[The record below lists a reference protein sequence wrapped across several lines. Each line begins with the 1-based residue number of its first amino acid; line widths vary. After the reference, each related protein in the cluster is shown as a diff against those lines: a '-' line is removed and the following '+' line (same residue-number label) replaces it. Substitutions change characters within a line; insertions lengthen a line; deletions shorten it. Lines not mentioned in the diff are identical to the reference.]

1 MSMLS
6 AQDAIDL
13 LRANPSAY
21 TTPAALRSLVVQLNT
36 DASGGKTVLYSGRVN
51 GTSAG
56 NVISGLL
63 DQGADI
69 RVIDETEAFKF
80 LNSDDFL
87 SATAE
92 SFGTTLDELTN
103 PEANSPAKTAANNW
117 LYDAKNGPWADISKS
132 FAEATVGEVRFIG
145 PDADSNR
152 IFAQT
157 ELPALLS
164 NTSVTSI
171 EGIPTSDLQ
180 AIAAQGDEAIYQRIR
195 TASLTSISYSGL
207 KITNLGSGNIISG
220 ADDFLNKVTNLQS
233 YLLEHPEAHG
243 RFDAYI
249 KELQTSNPTRYAEFK
264 TVTQTMWADAAQSV
278 SGGSKVLNKL
288 GFLGTALSFALA
300 ANEASAAEA
309 SGNSEKAKEIMT
321 LWAADAAGSA
331 LGEAAGA
338 TLGGIALAVA
348 AVAGVAVSA
357 PLAGAVLIGAT
368 LIGGIFGA
376 DAAAG
381 VYQMTKDL
389 DGNGRMDLLDKLG
402 NLVFGVN
409 YTITSPLP
417 ADLNGERLTLDT
429 TFSRAEIVANAKT
442 DIAWRYALRELN
454 PFVIPDIDYSRHNTD
469 GSLDLY
475 DPTTGAGSMTA
486 LYLADRAAMLT
497 WKIRFDRGE
506 RDDDDE
512 PHDGVKPYNEDW
524 DTGTV
529 AGNWDF
535 VDLKI
540 RLPGGA
546 PLTLAIDGEGVSLS
560 DHQIVFGTHSGETL
574 EGGGSEDHLYGMAG
588 NDTLHGEDGA
598 DYLEGGGGTDV
609 LIGGAGADHLIG
621 GSGSDTLRGG
631 SGNDTLEGG
640 AGNDRY
646 EVVAQ
651 GGLDV
656 IRDRDGEIW
665 FENVRLT
672 GGKLKINGTT
682 KTYLSED
689 EKTSFYF
696 VGDPAGGGS
705 LYISGSFGGVRVENY
720 RYGDLGIQLLDE
732 DSEPIVLLPPTTGGD
747 ILGDLSPIDQNPNQA
762 GVQLGYDSLGNV
774 LTNPASPEPGRSD
787 NLYDGPNND
796 LIRSEAGN
804 DFILLERGGND
815 RVKAGIGDDYVA
827 VAASHGINSTTF
839 IEGDSGAD
847 TLLGGTGS
855 DTIMGAS
862 ADSIDDV
869 IAYGESEPSV
879 AGKGDWISGNA
890 GNDLLVGSATSDLV
904 LGGAGDDTIS
914 GGGGDDNIFAD
925 AWGEPYSNWTFTRNP
940 IEGTNGTTYNAS
952 VNARY
957 WSAGVDFFGA
967 NLIFGGEGNDWI
979 FGGSGSDTLSGGV
992 GQDVIFGSD
1001 GFDLIYG
1008 GGDNDALHGEAGSD
1022 FLSGDDGNDTLQGG
1036 SGNLAGS
1043 TETGADT
1050 LDGGAGNDNLAGY
1063 GGDDLL
1069 FGGDQNDTI
1078 YGDHANTYL
1087 VPSTLHGNDTL
1098 YGGSGVDKLI
1108 GGGRDDYLDGGDSSD
1123 ILYGDG
1129 DPSESAINPEH
1140 HGADTLIG
1148 GRGNDTIWGGG
1159 RSDILFGNS
1168 GNDSISGDEGNDI
1181 LDGGTGADRL
1191 RGGEGDD
1198 AYSFGKDSGLDS
1210 ILDTG
1215 GNDKILFSNEISS
1228 DGVFLYRSGGDLL
1241 IAVASAPSLQIT
1253 VEQFFSNTLR
1263 RIESIEF
1270 GTGEI
1275 WKGVY
1280 LDSKIVSGV
1289 ANQMTG
1295 TSGNDLFTV
1304 DSPSD
1309 TVLELSNN
1317 GIDTIETFLSYSL
1330 PQNIENLTLTG
1341 HLPST
1346 LNGNDLTNILR
1357 GNSANNSLHAAKGND
1372 SLYGGLG
1379 DDIYY
1384 IDSGYG
1390 QTVFENLDEGS
1401 DTVYF
1406 EGASYTLPQNVENL
1420 VATGNFNYPM
1430 FLTGNDLNN
1439 TLTGRTNVHN
1449 DMFKGGLGADT
1460 MISPSSGGLFYVDN
1474 PDDVIV
1480 SPGEK
1485 NSSGYAG
1492 FEDNVISSVDWIL
1505 SDSLENLS
1513 LDEYSQA
1520 IFATGNSLNNI
1531 LKGNLLDNTLI
1542 GLDGNDVFDG
1552 LRGIDTY
1559 IGGLGNDRYYVNS
1572 GIYNISRIPIL
1583 YTPETPTDIII
1594 ELPDE
1599 GTDTVYSIF
1608 DYTLGANLENL
1619 VLSTSRRPGESWD
1632 FYAKRAEGNS
1642 LNNVLTGNN
1651 GANILIGGSGA
1662 DTMIGGFGSDTYEV
1676 DSIDDV
1682 VVEAESA
1689 GVDSITST
1697 VSYSL
1702 SLNVED
1708 LILTGTGTINGTGNS
1723 LNNVI
1728 TGNSAN
1734 NVLNGGAGADT
1745 MAGGSGNDTYVVDSA
1760 SDVVTENASAGTDII
1775 QSSVTHTL
1783 GNNIEYLTLVGVAN
1797 INGNG
1802 NSGDNVLVGNS
1813 GANVLSG
1820 GDGNDYLTGGD
1831 GDDTLDGGADDDQL
1845 QGSGGH
1851 DYLSGGTGSDTLIGG
1866 DGIDTMVG
1874 GGGDDG
1880 YVIRDIGDVI
1890 IENANEGWDW
1900 VESSVSYTLSQNVEE
1915 LMLDYKAGAID
1926 ATGNSLNNLLT
1937 GNKYSNVL
1945 NGGLGDDT
1953 MEGGLGDDIYI
1964 VDSVSDVVF
1973 EIVNGGI
1980 DTLKSGISYS
1990 LGDNVENLS
1999 LTGSTAI
2006 DGRGNEL
2013 SNYLVGNSASNTLYG
2028 DAAGITGNTAPLTSL
2043 SVFARGGIALGAAP
2057 LMEVWIDGVKAQ
2069 TFEVSSTTTQEYVV
2083 SAANLP
2089 AAAAH
2094 RVDVVFTNDA
2104 YDAATGQDRNLYVD
2118 RLRFNGRDYLTNTDQ
2133 LVLDYGTGTGARD
2146 GMNITLSSTG
2156 VIASNA
2162 ALRFSLDGSDRLDGG
2177 AGADTLVGGTGDD
2190 IYYVDNVSDAVVELS
2205 GQGFDTVRSSVSH
2218 SLASH
2223 VDNLMLTGSAVSG
2236 TGNDLA
2242 NLILG
2247 NSGNNILDG
2256 GAGTDSLRGSAGADT
2271 LIGGLGNDLVDGG
2284 AGNDTYHFSRGHG
2297 QDSIWESDTTVGNQD
2312 VLSFDSSV
2320 AYDQL
2325 WFKQVG
2331 NNLEISVI
2339 GTTDKLTVS
2348 NWYVSSQ
2355 WRVEQIAASDKILVD
2370 TQVQALVNAM
2380 VSMPPPPLGQT
2391 ALSAAQASAL
2401 QPVLASSWQ

>member
-1 MSMLS
+1 MALS
-6 AQDAIDL
+6 LTQAKQQL
-13 LRANPSAY
+13 STLVSGAY
-21 TTPAALRSLVVQLNT
+21 TTDDLLNLVRQVDIT
-36 DASGGKTVLYSGRVN
+36 AEGGVTVLYSGEV
-51 GTSAG
+51 GGVKTSAIAESMASDP
-56 NVISGLL
+56 NVRIIDKTPASKLLASNEFTAALGATKGLSL
-63 DQGADI
+63 DQM
-69 RVIDETEAFKF
+69 R
-80 LNSDDFL
+80 SDSL
-87 SATAE
+87 CSPE
-92 SFGTTLDELTN
+92 QLTLKQDLL
-103 PEANSPAKTAANNW
+103 NW
-117 LYDAKNGPWADISKS
+117 LYDGKTGPWAETSKR
-132 FAEATVGEVRFIG
+132 FVEATTGEVRIMSTS
-145 PDADSNR
+145 PRLNSVLYE
-152 IFAQT
+152 T
-157 ELPALLS
+157 ELPALISRLENSEHITKIDGLTRTDLLAVATADSTIGTDLMRNALLDNAAHQTQLS
-164 NTSVTSI
+164 KPTATNFRTYVDLTP
-171 EGIPTSDLQ
+171 EGFNELYRNASADDLAKLSEYSSRYAIP
-180 AIAAQGDEAIYQRIR
+180 IAA
-195 TASLTSISYSGL
+195 
-207 KITNLGSGNIISG
+207 
-220 ADDFLNKVTNLQS
+220 
-233 YLLEHPEAHG
+233 
-243 RFDAYI
+243 
-249 KELQTSNPTRYAEFK
+249 
-264 TVTQTMWADAAQSV
+264 
-278 SGGSKVLNKL
+278 SKALNKL
-288 GFLGTALSFALA
+288 GIIGGLLGFGLMSTQ
-300 ANEASAAEA
+300 ASEAEA
-309 SGNSEKAKEIMT
+309 AGDSAGARRIVEE
-321 LWAADAAGSA
+321 WAVDLAGSA
-331 LGEAAGA
+331 AGEAIGAAAGA
-338 TLGGIALAVA
+338 AALTLA
-348 AVAGVAVSA
+348 AVAGVTVSA
-357 PLAGAVLIGAT
+357 PIAGALLVGAT

-506 RDDDDE
+506 RDDDDA

-524 DTGTV
+524 DTDSV

-540 RLPGGA
+540 PFPGGA
-546 PLTLAIDGEGVSLS
+546 PFTLSIDGEGVSLS
-560 DHQIVFGTHSGETL
+560 DHQIVFGTNSGETL
-574 EGGGSEDHLYGMAG
+574 EGSGTDDHLYGMAG
-588 NDTLHGEDGA
+588 NDTLQGEDGA
-598 DYLEGGGGTDV
+598 DYLEGGSGADV
-609 LIGGAGADHLIG
+609 LTGGAGTDHLIG

-774 LTNPASPEPGRSD
+774 LTNPAYPEPGRSD
-787 NLYDGPNND
+787 TLYDGPNND

-815 RVKAGIGDDYVA
+815 RVKAGVGDDYVA

-967 NLIFGGEGNDWI
+967 NLVFGGEGNDWI

-992 GQDVIFGSD
+992 GQDVIFGAD

-1008 GGDNDALHGEAGSD
+1008 GGDNDALHGEGGSD

-1036 SGNLAGS
+1036 SGNLAGL
-1043 TETGADT
+1043 TDTGADT

-1063 GGDDLL
+1063 GGNDLL

-1078 YGDHANTYL
+1078 YGDHANTSS

-1129 DPSESAINPEH
+1129 DPSESAINPDH
-1140 HGADTLIG
+1140 QGADTLIG
-1148 GRGNDTIWGGG
+1148 GRGNDTMWGGG
-1159 RSDILFGNS
+1159 GSDILFGNS
-1168 GNDSISGDEGNDI
+1168 GNDSISGDEGNDT

-1198 AYSFGKDSGLDS
+1198 AYSFGKDAGLDS

-1215 GNDKILFSNEISS
+1215 GSDKILFSNDISS

-1253 VEQFFSNTLR
+1253 VEQFFSNPLR
-1263 RIESIEF
+1263 RVESIEF

-1304 DSPSD
+1304 DSPGD
-1309 TVLELSNN
+1309 TILELSNN
-1317 GIDTIETFLSYSL
+1317 GIDTIETFLSYNL
-1330 PQNIENLTLTG
+1330 PQNVENLTLTG
-1341 HLPST
+1341 YLPST
-1346 LNGNDLTNILR
+1346 LHGNDLTNILR

-1384 IDSGYG
+1384 VYSGHN
-1390 QTVFENLDEGS
+1390 QSVFENFDEGS

-1420 VATGNFNYPM
+1420 VATGSFNYPM
-1430 FLTGNDLNN
+1430 QLTGNDLNN
-1439 TLTGRTNVHN
+1439 VLTGRTNVHN

-1474 PDDVIV
+1474 PGDVIV

-1492 FEDNVISSVDWIL
+1492 FEDNVISSIDWVL
-1505 SDSLENLS
+1505 SDSLENIR

-1520 IFATGNSLNNI
+1520 IFTTGNSLNNI
-1531 LKGNLLDNTLI
+1531 LTGNLLDNTLI

-1572 GIYNISRIPIL
+1572 GIYNISGIPIL

-1599 GTDTVYSIF
+1599 GIDTVYSIF

-1619 VLSTSRRPGESWD
+1619 VLSTSRRLGESWD

-1676 DSIDDV
+1676 DSSDDV
-1682 VVEAESA
+1682 VVEAENA
-1689 GVDSITST
+1689 GIDSITSS

-1702 SLNVED
+1702 SSNVED
-1708 LILTGTGTINGTGNS
+1708 LVLTGNGAIIGSGNS
-1723 LNNVI
+1723 LSNVI
-1728 TGNSAN
+1728 TGNNAN
-1734 NVLNGGAGADT
+1734 NVLSGGDGDDQLYGGGGYNYLYGDEGNDVLREGGTGGVVVGGGGSDVYVFSKNELFSGLGDYSSTTHNLVKGDQQDVLLLIDANPSEIAVERGDFWQGWDDWFPTWEGWGATNHIRVYVKNSGTQDSGLILENYFNDEGAAGENGLQGIQFADGT
-1745 MAGGSGNDTYVVDSA
+1745 VWSLDDVREKLLQGGNTNESIYGFSASDTISGGSGNDYLDALSGNDLLDGGLGNDTMFGGVGDDTYVVDSA
-1760 SDVVTENASAGTDII
+1760 SDIVIEGINAGSDTVR
-1775 QSSVTHTL
+1775 SSVT
-1783 GNNIEYLTLVGVAN
+1783 
-1797 INGNG
+1797 
-1802 NSGDNVLVGNS
+1802 
-1813 GANVLSG
+1813 
-1820 GDGNDYLTGGD
+1820 
-1831 GDDTLDGGADDDQL
+1831 
-1845 QGSGGH
+1845 
-1851 DYLSGGTGSDTLIGG
+1851 
-1866 DGIDTMVG
+1866 
-1874 GGGDDG
+1874 
-1880 YVIRDIGDVI
+1880 
-1890 IENANEGWDW
+1890 
-1900 VESSVSYTLSQNVEE
+1900 YTLSNEVEK
-1915 LMLDYKAGAID
+1915 L
-1926 ATGNSLNNLLT
+1926 LLT
-1937 GNKYSNVL
+1937 G
-1945 NGGLGDDT
+1945 T
-1953 MEGGLGDDIYI
+1953 
-1964 VDSVSDVVF
+1964 
-1973 EIVNGGI
+1973 
-1980 DTLKSGISYS
+1980 
-1990 LGDNVENLS
+1990 
-1999 LTGSTAI
+1999 STI
-2006 DGRGNEL
+2006 NGRGNYLE
-2013 SNYLVGNSASNTLYG
+2013 NHLVGNSAANTLYG
-2028 DAAGITGNTAPLTSL
+2028 DAAGTTGNTAPLTSL
-2043 SVFARGGIALGAAP
+2043 SVFARGSVALGAAP

-2256 GAGTDSLRGSAGADT
+2256 GAGADSLRGNAGADT
-2271 LIGGLGNDLVDGG
+2271 LIGGLGNDLLDGG
-2284 AGNDTYHFSRGHG
+2284 AGNDTYRFSRGDG

-2312 VLSFDSSV
+2312 VLSFDSTV

-2325 WFKQVG
+2325 WFKKVG

-2355 WRVEQIAASDKILVD
+2355 WHVEQVAASDKILVD
-2370 TQVQALVNAM
+2370 TQVQALVDAM
-2380 VSMPPPPLGQT
+2380 ASMTPPPLGQT
-2391 ALSAAQASAL
+2391 ALSASQASAL

>member
-1 MSMLS
+1 MAASNSNIRAISKTEAAYFLNDDLFKS
-6 AQDAIDL
+6 AIERSFELAEGSIDI
-13 LRANPSAY
+13 RG
-21 TTPAALRSLVVQLNT
+21 TPANLFLEGT
-36 DASGGKTVLYSGRVN
+36 DGLWGD
-51 GTSAG
+51 TS
-56 NVISGLL
+56 
-63 DQGADI
+63 
-69 RVIDETEAFKF
+69 
-80 LNSDDFL
+80 
-87 SATAE
+87 
-92 SFGTTLDELTN
+92 
-103 PEANSPAKTAANNW
+103 
-117 LYDAKNGPWADISKS
+117 
-132 FAEATVGEVRFIG
+132 VRFIEETTG
-145 PDADSNR
+145 DVRILTESPDKTRILYAREIPTLLNR
-152 IFAQT
+152 LRDTANITSIDGVSRDDLLKIGASYGSGWT
-157 ELPALLS
+157 DAMRNSLLS
-164 NTSVTSI
+164 VAITQSHFTKPAEGDYGSWLNHTPQNMAGYLASI
-171 EGIPTSDLQ
+171 NAIEQKAWHDLLGPFEVPR
-180 AIAAQGDEAIYQRIR
+180 AA
-195 TASLTSISYSGL
+195 
-207 KITNLGSGNIISG
+207 
-220 ADDFLNKVTNLQS
+220 
-233 YLLEHPEAHG
+233 
-243 RFDAYI
+243 
-249 KELQTSNPTRYAEFK
+249 TRAL
-264 TVTQTMWADAAQSV
+264 S
-278 SGGSKVLNKL
+278 KL
-288 GFLGTALSFALA
+288 GLIGGVVTFGMMSMQAG
-300 ANEASAAEA
+300 AAELN
-309 SGNSEKAKEIMT
+309 GNHEGAKEIVT
-321 LWAADAAGSA
+321 EWGIDTAGSA
-331 LGEAAGA
+331 AGQALG
-338 TLGGIALAVA
+338 A
-348 AVAGVAVSA
+348 AV
-357 PLAGAVLIGAT
+357 GAAALTA
-368 LIGGIFGA
+368 L
-376 DAAAG
+376 AAAG
-381 VYQMTKDL
+381 VVLSAPVAGALVVGAALTGGFFGGDAAQGIYDLTKDADENGKRDIFDKLTNLLFGADYTISSPLPPDL
-389 DGNGRMDLLDKLG
+389 DGEK
-402 NLVFGVN
+402 
-409 YTITSPLP
+409 
-417 ADLNGERLTLDT
+417 LTLDT
-429 TFSRAEIVANAKT
+429 TFSRAEIVARAKT

-475 DPTTGAGSMTA
+475 DPVTGAGSMTA

-506 RDDDDE
+506 RDDDDG

-529 AGNWDF
+529 AGDWDF

-540 RLPGGA
+540 RLPGGS

-560 DHQIVFGTHSGETL
+560 DHQIVFGTNSGETV
-574 EGGGSEDHLYGMAG
+574 EGGGNDDHLYGMAG
-588 NDTLHGEDGA
+588 NDTLQGEDGA
-598 DYLEGGGGTDV
+598 DYLEGGSGTDV
-609 LIGGAGADHLIG
+609 LTGGAGADHLIG
-621 GSGSDTLRGG
+621 GSGSDTLRGDG
-631 SGNDTLEGG
+631 GNDTLEGG
-640 AGNDRY
+640 TGNDRY
-646 EVVAQ
+646 ELIAQ
-651 GGLDV
+651 GGLDL
-656 IRDRDGEIW
+656 IRDSDGEIW
-665 FENVRLT
+665 FENIRLT

-696 VGDPAGGGS
+696 VGDPVEGGS
-705 LYISGSFGGVRVENY
+705 LYISGAFGGVRVENF
-720 RYGDLGIQLLDE
+720 RYGDLGIQFLDE
-732 DSEPIVLLPPTTGGD
+732 DSEPITLVSPTTGGE
-747 ILGDLSPIDQNPNQA
+747 ILGDQAPIDQNPNQA

-774 LTNPASPEPGRSD
+774 LTNPAYPEPGRSD
-787 NLYDGPNND
+787 TLYDGPTND
-796 LIRSEAGN
+796 LIRAEAGN

-815 RVKAGIGDDYVA
+815 RVEAGIGDDYVA
-827 VAASHGINSTTF
+827 VAESHGINSTSF

-847 TLLGGTGS
+847 TLLGGIGS
-855 DTIMGAS
+855 DTIMGKN

-869 IAYGESEPSV
+869 IAYGESEVSV

-890 GNDLLVGSATSDLV
+890 GNDLLVGSATSDIV
-904 LGGAGDDTIS
+904 LGGVGDDTIS

-940 IEGTNGTTYNAS
+940 IESPNGTAYNAS

-957 WSAGVDFFGA
+957 WSAGAEFIGA
-967 NLIFGGEGNDWI
+967 NLVFGGEGNDWI
-979 FGGSGSDTLSGGV
+979 FGGSGSDTLSGGI
-992 GQDVIFGSD
+992 GQDVIFGAD
-1001 GFDLIYG
+1001 DFDFIYG
-1008 GGDNDALHGEAGSD
+1008 GGDNDALHGGAGSD
-1022 FLSGDDGNDTLQGG
+1022 FLSGDAGNDTLQGG
-1036 SGNLAGS
+1036 SGNLAGL

-1063 GGDDLL
+1063 GGNDLL

-1078 YGDHANTYL
+1078 YGDHANTSL
-1087 VPSTLHGNDTL
+1087 VPSSLHGNDTL

-1148 GRGNDTIWGGG
+1148 GLGNDTMWGGSG
-1159 RSDILFGNS
+1159 ADILFGNS

-1181 LDGGTGADRL
+1181 LDGGTGADSL

-1198 AYSFGKDSGLDS
+1198 EYSFGKDSGLDS

-1215 GNDKILFSNEISS
+1215 GSDKILFSNDTSS
-1228 DGVFLYRSGGDLL
+1228 DEVFLYRSGGDLL
-1241 IAVASAPSLQIT
+1241 VAVASAPSLQIT
-1253 VEQFFSNTLR
+1253 VEQFFSSPLR

-1270 GTGEI
+1270 ATGEI
-1275 WKGVY
+1275 WKGAY
-1280 LDSKIVSGV
+1280 LNSKIVSGV

-1304 DSPSD
+1304 DSPGD
-1309 TVLELSNN
+1309 TVLDLSNN
-1317 GIDTIETFLSYSL
+1317 GIDTVETFLSYSL

-1357 GNSANNSLHAAKGND
+1357 GNSANNSLYAAKGND

-1390 QTVFENLDEGS
+1390 QTVFESLNEGS

-1406 EGASYTLPQNVENL
+1406 QGASYTLPQNVENL
-1420 VATGNFNYPM
+1420 VATGSFNYPM

-1474 PDDVIV
+1474 PGDVIV

-1485 NSSGYAG
+1485 NSSGHAG
-1492 FEDNVISSVDWIL
+1492 FEDNVISSIDWAL
-1505 SDSLENLS
+1505 SDSLENIRLE
-1513 LDEYSQA
+1513 EYSQA
-1520 IFATGNSLNNI
+1520 IFATGNPLNNI
-1531 LKGNLLDNTLI
+1531 LTGNLLDNTLI

-1559 IGGLGNDRYYVNS
+1559 IGGRGNDRYYVNS
-1572 GIYNISRIPIL
+1572 GIYNLSGTPLL
-1583 YTPETPTDIII
+1583 YAQEAPTDIIV

-1599 GTDTVYSIF
+1599 GIDTVYSIF

-1689 GVDSITST
+1689 GVDSIASS

-1702 SLNVED
+1702 SLNLED
-1708 LILTGTGTINGTGNS
+1708 LILTGTGAINGTGNG

-1760 SDVVTENASAGTDII
+1760 SDVVTENASAGTDTV
-1775 QSSVTHTL
+1775 QSSITYAL
-1783 GNNIEYLTLVGVAN
+1783 GANIENLILTGSGAV
-1797 INGNG
+1797 NGTG
-1802 NSGDNVLVGNS
+1802 NSLNNVITGNS
-1813 GANVLSG
+1813 ANNVLSG
-1820 GDGNDYLTGGD
+1820 GAGSDTMTGGSGNDTYVVDSTSDVVTENAGAGTDTVQSSVTYTLGTNVENLTLTGS
-1831 GDDTLDGGADDDQL
+1831 GAINGTGNSL
-1845 QGSGGH
+1845 NNVITGNSANNVVN
-1851 DYLSGGTGSDTLIGG
+1851 GGTGSDTMAGG
-1866 DGIDTMVG
+1866 SGNDT
-1874 GGGDDG
+1874 
-1880 YVIRDIGDVI
+1880 
-1890 IENANEGWDW
+1890 
-1900 VESSVSYTLSQNVEE
+1900 
-1915 LMLDYKAGAID
+1915 
-1926 ATGNSLNNLLT
+1926 
-1937 GNKYSNVL
+1937 
-1945 NGGLGDDT
+1945 
-1953 MEGGLGDDIYI
+1953 YI
-1964 VDSVSDVVF
+1964 VDSASDVVM
-1973 EIVNGGI
+1973 ENANAGTDIVQSSVTY
-1980 DTLKSGISYS
+1980 TLSSE
-1990 LGDNVENLS
+1990 VEKLL
-1999 LTGSTAI
+1999 LTGTAAI
-2006 DGRGNEL
+2006 NGHGNSLE
-2013 SNYLVGNSASNTLYG
+2013 NHLVGNSAANTVYG
-2028 DAAGITGNTAPLTSL
+2028 DAAGTTGNTAPLTSL
-2043 SVFARGGIALGAAP
+2043 SVFARGGVALGAAP

-2069 TFEVSSTTTQEYVV
+2069 TFEVSSITAQEYVI

-2089 AAAAH
+2089 ATAAH

-2133 LVLDYGTGTGARD
+2133 LILDYGTGTGARD

-2247 NSGNNILDG
+2247 NSGNNTLDG

-2271 LIGGLGNDLVDGG
+2271 LIGGLGNDLLDGG
-2284 AGNDTYHFSRGHG
+2284 AGNDTYRFSRGHG

-2312 VLSFDSSV
+2312 VLSFDSTV

-2325 WFKQVG
+2325 WFKKVG
-2331 NNLEISVI
+2331 NNLEVSVI
-2339 GTTDKLTVS
+2339 GTTDRLTVS

-2355 WRVEQIAASDKILVD
+2355 WHVEQVAASDKILVD
-2370 TQVQALVNAM
+2370 TQVQALVDAM
-2380 VSMPPPPLGQT
+2380 ASMTPPPLGQT
-2391 ALSAAQASAL
+2391 ALSAAQVSAL
-2401 QPVLASSWQ
+2401 QPVLANSWQ